1 MRRRLQRTPRD
12 YDNRNYDR
20 TRDRC
25 AYEYWLV
32 HATATATM
40 ALLLFAASLAVT
52 QIGCQDAAEGHWQQ
66 GWQGVRN
73 TKRARADHC
82 TPRLGGQST
91 ARGSFAPRQN
101 NRPPRG

>member
-1 MRRRLQRTPRD
+1 M
-12 YDNRNYDR
+12 
-20 TRDRC
+20 
-25 AYEYWLV
+25 
-32 HATATATM
+32 
-40 ALLLFAASLAVT
+40 FAASLAVT

-91 ARGSFAPRQN
+91 ARGGFVRAAAKQQTAARMSGGYITPAEVAVHN
-101 NRPPRG
+101 THTNC